1 LRRLRIHPLEEV
13 LGTDDSFHY
22 VRAPEVEVTSPHTS
36 TVIVASMFWAS
47 LLGAADLSHYRG
59 IQIGT
64 TLEIAAK
71 RSETQ
76 LSDTKSVHQRPAV
89 IQELE
94 WRPRF
99 SYEANAKEVNP
110 VRDSIL
116 RFYNGELFQ
125 IVTTYDRD
133 KVKGMTEAD
142 MVDAISLTYGVATK
156 PTGEIPYH
164 SNYGKVATVLARW
177 EDSDYSHDLIRTG
190 DRASFA
196 LVLSNKRL
204 NALAQAAIAEAVRLD
219 EIEAPQRQINLQ
231 KLQDAK
237 DRLEL
242 DRARSENRQNF
253 RP

>member
-1 LRRLRIHPLEEV
+1 MTLLRRSSMLV
-13 LGTDDSFHY
+13 
-22 VRAPEVEVTSPHTS
+22 AP
-36 TVIVASMFWAS
+36 ILWAS
-47 LLGAADLSHYRG
+47 LLGAADLSRYRG
-59 IQIGT
+59 IRLST

-71 RSETQ
+71 QAEAQVSEA
-76 LSDTKSVHQRPAV
+76 KSVHQRPAV

-99 SYEANAKEVNP
+99 SYKANAKELDP
-110 VRDSIL
+110 VSDSLL

-133 KVKGMTEAD
+133 KVRGMTEAD
-142 MVDAISLTYGVATK
+142 MVNAISLTYGTATK
-156 PTGEIPYH
+156 PAVDIPYR
-164 SNYGKVATVLARW
+164 SNYGSVASVLARW
-177 EDSDYSHDLIRTG
+177 ENSDYSHDLIRTG
-190 DRASFA
+190 DRSSFA

-204 NALAQAAIAEAVRLD
+204 NALAQAAIVEAVRLD
-219 EIEAPQRQINLQ
+219 AIEAPQRQINHQ

-242 DRARSENRQNF
+242 DKARSENRPNF